1 MHANEIAFIV
11 AGECDAR
18 SAVSFVADDQVEFR
32 QAEFGS
38 KTPPSCGRDRANWLW
53 RRVLRRALWQVFQG
67 HECLYLPKAD
77 VGRCR
82 IADALMV
89 SQVFVV
95 GDEGL
100 DLSFEI
106 ARQVKFSS
114 RIRLSS
120 HFARSTYHASGAGY
134 S

>member
-1 MHANEIAFIV
+1 
-11 AGECDAR
+11 
-18 SAVSFVADDQVEFR
+18 VSVVRVIGKGGGALDPFPFDQNGL
-32 QAEFGS
+32 A
-38 KTPPSCGRDRANWLW
+38 PP
-53 RRVLRRALWQVFQG
+53 
-67 HECLYLPKAD
+67 EAD
-77 VGRCR
+77 VGRRR

>member
-1 MHANEIAFIV
+1 MNFGARLSKAASCPETDDFCAASVQWYTLPPRFI
-11 AGECDAR
+11 
-18 SAVSFVADDQVEFR
+18 
-32 QAEFGS
+32 
-38 KTPPSCGRDRANWLW
+38 PPSADPTQRAI
-53 RRVLRRALWQVFQG
+53 
-67 HECLYLPKAD
+67 C
-77 VGRCR
+77 CR
-82 IADALMV
+82 IFAPALPNYPAASV
-89 SQVFVV
+89 RDYCSGAYTQVFVV